1 MKELDRDGDGEI
13 DYREFA
19 KFLRKGKSS
28 SSAAP
33 SREGSPSP
41 SSRRSAS
48 RRPLSISEK
57 VAGDLRKKFDAA
69 IDSGKIRSY
78 EEVFEAMD
86 KDGNGRVS
94 RREFE
99 DGLRDLRV
107 RSSSCVCVCEQ

>member
-28 SSAAP
+28 S
-33 SREGSPSP
+33 RDDTDER
-41 SSRRSAS
+41 SSS

-107 RSSSCVCVCEQ
+107 RSSSCVCVCVFVCV